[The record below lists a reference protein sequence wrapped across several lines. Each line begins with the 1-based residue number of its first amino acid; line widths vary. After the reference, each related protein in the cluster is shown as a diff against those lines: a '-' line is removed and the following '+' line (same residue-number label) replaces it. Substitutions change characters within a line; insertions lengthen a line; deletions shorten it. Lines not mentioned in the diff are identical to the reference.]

1 MARRGTIRK
10 GNARSERRWYLS
22 TLTFKIAE
30 PGAQKGVLEIEPAH
44 WIDVTARG
52 VNGRFVRRQR
62 AKQIV
67 KTGRKIARGTLDES
81 LICLARNS
89 RAVAFSQR
97 SFGASWKPFE
107 CAQRIVKCLRA
118 CGEIGNRL
126 RTDQPGMPLSISAL
140 VGNFF
145 TNINNR

>member
-1 MARRGTIRK
+1 VARRGTIRK

-52 VNGRFVRRQR
+52 VNGGFVRRQR

-67 KTGRKIARGTLDES
+67 KTGRKIARGT
-81 LICLARNS
+81 A
-89 RAVAFSQR
+89 
-97 SFGASWKPFE
+97 
-107 CAQRIVKCLRA
+107 
-118 CGEIGNRL
+118 
-126 RTDQPGMPLSISAL
+126 
-140 VGNFF
+140 
-145 TNINNR
+145 